1 MQLASMIQAAS
12 ADHIRR
18 YVRYQET
25 EDRKEGSHNTGFDLF
40 EPPNE

>member
-1 MQLASMIQAAS
+1 MPYFVNTVGVNE
-12 ADHIRR
+12 DHIRR

-25 EDRKEGSHNTGFDLF
+25 EDRKEESHNTGFDLF